1 MDKPI
6 ILKIKDTEE
15 SIINTINKS
24 ELPAFL
30 LRPIVEKIF
39 NQLVQNEKNEVI
51 TNKKERWQL
60 FSNSTSHERRAGLNK
75 LTCSSD
81 RGGSL

>member
-1 MDKPI
+1 MDKPV

-15 SIINTINKS
+15 SLINAINKS

-39 NQLVQNEKNEVI
+39 NQLVQTEKNEV
-51 TNKKERWQL
+51 TTAMMQFNKGKE
-60 FSNSTSHERRAGLNK
+60 SV
-75 LTCSSD
+75 SD
-81 RGGSL
+81 ETKKSKPTK

>member
-1 MDKPI
+1 MDKPV

-15 SIINTINKS
+15 SLINAINKS

-39 NQLVQNEKNEVI
+39 NQLVQNEKNEV
-51 TNKKERWQL
+51 TTAMMQFNEGKESVSDETKK
-60 FSNSTSHERRAGLNK
+60 SKSTK
-75 LTCSSD
+75 
-81 RGGSL
+81 